1 MIEWK
6 AEFETGIPSAD
17 HEHRKLIELVNELH
31 EKARVAD
38 TVEEAAQSLD
48 RIVTQFTAHFAHEE
62 EAMRDMGYAEFAG
75 HKADHDRL
83 IAEVEQAL
91 AAVRQGTELA
101 VDFPARL
108 ENWFTGHFKTLDMPL
123 HRFLDRVA

>member
-1 MIEWK
+1 MIQWK

-31 EKARVAD
+31 EKARAAD
-38 TVEEAAQSLD
+38 TVDEAVRSLD
-48 RIVTQFTAHFAHEE
+48 RIVTQFAAHFVHEE
-62 EAMRDMGYAEFAG
+62 EAMRDLDYAAFNE

-91 AAVRQGTELA
+91 DAVRQGTALA
-101 VDFPARL
+101 VDFPIRL
-108 ENWFTGHFKTLDMPL
+108 ETWFTGHFKTLDMPL